1 MARATPERLLTRGT
15 IVPGVTLVMR
25 ALQLIYPRRT
35 YPAVDAA
42 SDLTREAK
50 LAPEG
55 WVLGGTSPGG
65 APLGLVKGN
74 YFIGDPNVERDG
86 PPPQRI
92 VWVPPDNGEER
103 YVAPQRLGNMIG
115 GAPPGTPQLMRR
127 PDEPADW
134 LPGAAAR
141 PLGPHVGRQV
151 YTRVIPMRA
160 HCWGSDMD
168 DTEELADNL
177 AAATE
182 LVLGGTQM
190 PLNAPIVTG
199 GGFLRDTLGNRGLCY
214 VLRVNFYAPI
224 FSPMLDS
231 AQMRDL
237 SMIVTA
243 KTGGNG

>member
-1 MARATPERLLTRGT
+1 MVRLARIGKKPLLFATPRL
-15 IVPGVTLVMR
+15 
-25 ALQLIYPRRT
+25 QS
-35 YPAVDAA
+35 VD
-42 SDLTREAK
+42 
-50 LAPEG
+50 
-55 WVLGGTSPGG
+55 
-65 APLGLVKGN
+65 
-74 YFIGDPNVERDG
+74 I
-86 PPPQRI
+86 
-92 VWVPPDNGEER
+92 
-103 YVAPQRLGNMIG
+103 
-115 GAPPGTPQLMRR
+115 
-127 PDEPADW
+127 DEPADW

-160 HCWGSDMD
+160 HCWGSDMN

-224 FSPMLDS
+224 FSPLLDS
-231 AQMRDL
+231 AQMKDL
-237 SMIVTA
+237 AMIITA
-243 KTGGNG
+243 KTGGYIPPGLDDPLADVGGDGG